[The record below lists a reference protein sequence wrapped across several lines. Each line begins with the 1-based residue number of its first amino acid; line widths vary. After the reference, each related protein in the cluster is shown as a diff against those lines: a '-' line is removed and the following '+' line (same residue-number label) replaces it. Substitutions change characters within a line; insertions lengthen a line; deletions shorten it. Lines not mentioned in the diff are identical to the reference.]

1 MAVVSLMWFCCSQLV
16 KGVRVMV
23 ELQLLRAV
31 YRAGAIPSVT
41 AGKLLELV
49 I

>member
-1 MAVVSLMWFCCSQLV
+1 MAVGVSLMWFCCSQLIHV
-16 KGVRVMV
+16 D
-23 ELQLLRAV
+23 LQLLHAV
-31 YRAGAIPSVT
+31 YRAGVIPSVT

>member
-1 MAVVSLMWFCCSQLV
+1 MVLLQPAGESCDQ
-16 KGVRVMV
+16 VMV
-23 ELQLLRAV
+23 ELQLLHGV
-31 YRAGAIPSVT
+31 YQAGAILSVT